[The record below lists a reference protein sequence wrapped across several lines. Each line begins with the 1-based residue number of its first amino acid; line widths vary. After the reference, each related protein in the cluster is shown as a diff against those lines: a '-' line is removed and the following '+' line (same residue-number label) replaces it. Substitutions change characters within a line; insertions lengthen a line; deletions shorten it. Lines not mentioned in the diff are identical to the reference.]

1 MATNHSLV
9 TTNVESQ
16 ATVDLGSAANFVALA
31 KSGISTTGSTSIVG
45 DIGVSP
51 IDSTAITGFGLSMD
65 SSNEFATS
73 SLITGKVFASD
84 YTQPTPSIL
93 TTAIGDMETA
103 YTNAAGRTLPDHTE
117 LGAGDIGGM
126 TLAPGL
132 YKWSSNLLI
141 PTDATLEGGSS
152 AVWIFQIAQDLLISD
167 GKQIVLSGGAQADN
181 IFWQVGGQTTL
192 GTTSVLYGN
201 VLCHTAI
208 VLNTGATLNGRAL
221 AQTAISFDAN
231 AVTVPDSVSQPMVI
245 STIPASGATGFSI
258 NSRIAATFNMAM
270 DQSTITGSTFFVKQ
284 GATPITGNV
293 TYSGVTAV
301 FAPSS
306 DLAVSTV
313 YNVTITTG
321 AEDSSGT
328 ALASNFT
335 WSFTTGTTA
344 DITAP
349 TVTLTVP
356 VIAAMDVAID
366 GKVTATFSEG
376 VDPST
381 ITTTTFALKRG
392 TTAVEGTVTYSGL
405 KATFTPSEDIEYST
419 NYTATITTGVEDL
432 AGNAMVSAHSWS
444 FTTEDAPE
452 EDASAEF
459 PLWAMVLV
467 ILVIAG
473 VIGVVVFRAIKKPSR
488 K

>member
-1 MATNHSLV
+1 
-9 TTNVESQ
+9 
-16 ATVDLGSAANFVALA
+16 
-31 KSGISTTGSTSIVG
+31 
-45 DIGVSP
+45 
-51 IDSTAITGFGLSMD
+51 
-65 SSNEFATS
+65 
-73 SLITGKVFASD
+73 
-84 YTQPTPSIL
+84 
-93 TTAIGDMETA
+93 
-103 YTNAAGRTLPDHTE
+103 
-117 LGAGDIGGM
+117 
-126 TLAPGL
+126 
-132 YKWSSNLLI
+132 
-141 PTDATLEGGSS
+141 
-152 AVWIFQIAQDLLISD
+152 
-167 GKQIVLSGGAQADN
+167 
-181 IFWQVGGQTTL
+181 
-192 GTTSVLYGN
+192 
-201 VLCHTAI
+201 
-208 VLNTGATLNGRAL
+208 
-221 AQTAISFDAN
+221 
-231 AVTVPDSVSQPMVI
+231 MV
-245 STIPASGATGFSI
+245 
-258 NSRIAATFNMAM
+258 M
-270 DQSTITGSTFFVKQ
+270 DQSTITASTFFVKQ

-321 AEDSSGT
+321 AEDNSGT

-381 ITTTTFALKRG
+381 VSTATFTLKRG

-405 KATFTPSEDIEYST
+405 KATFTPSEDIEYGT

-473 VIGVVVFRAIKKPSR
+473 VIGVVVYRAIKKPS
-488 K
+488 KK